1 MQTAIDPSTVMK
13 LAVMNTNET
22 SDQFEVGDMGR
33 LSIEVDS
40 ETEGLD
46 ADSFKNEFKFVIL
59 SINEWN

>member
-13 LAVMNTNET
+13 LAVVNANET

-46 ADSFKNEFKFVIL
+46 ADSFKNEFKFVF
-59 SINEWN
+59 

>member
-46 ADSFKNEFKFVIL
+46 ADSFKNEFKFVFL